1 MCVKRTWKYGE
12 SGSHSAPKFQHYM
25 PMENGATN
33 AATLKPI
40 TSQLLWILF
49 FRKRIMWLAPHSI
62 SIWLDLRTPN
72 LLQSKTLNTKS
83 RQGTGTL
90 TSPTAETG
98 QQLRIL
104 AFSSQRSGFWS
115 LASRPSR
122 LDPQFRSAW
131 KRCSFDLARSRAL
144 FCAASFVIAG
154 QGPPPTSKF
163 WMDLKLSSST
173 LWAGQLNL
181 DRDFI
186 WRATVI
192 RTNQMPPAT

>member
-1 MCVKRTWKYGE
+1 MK
-12 SGSHSAPKFQHYM
+12 
-25 PMENGATN
+25 NGGYECCN
-33 AATLKPI
+33 LKPM

-122 LDPQFRSAW
+122 LDPQLRSAW

-163 WMDLKLSSST
+163 WMDLKLRSQYTVGRSAELRSGFHM
-173 LWAGQLNL
+173 ACYSNSHESN
-181 DRDFI
+181 
-186 WRATVI
+186 ATCDVI
-192 RTNQMPPAT
+192 ALQGSRLPMELRR